1 MTGANGQI
9 GIPLTK
15 AIIKEVGPQGSVLAT
30 DVGQNKVDFGC
41 TYESLDITDAKK
53 YEAIVKEKKID
64 YIVHLAAILS
74 ASGELYPDKALEVN
88 VNGAI
93 TAMNLARENNAKLFL
108 PSTIAVFG
116 GDKFQKDKT
125 PNDSI
130 LQPTTMYG
138 VSKVFN
144 EQLGTY
150 YNKKFGVDFR
160 CIRYPGVISSEKY
173 AFNGTAM
180 YSTRKLKVHSNGL
193 WRKDTLSCRVT
204 PSPLI
209 SLITNES
216 TYLTPYFLFYRDI
229 LRGAREG
236 PLQVLPQAKDLPSY
250 DLHR

>member
-1 MTGANGQI
+1 M
-9 GIPLTK
+9 
-15 AIIKEVGPQGSVLAT
+15 
-30 DVGQNKVDFGC
+30 
-41 TYESLDITDAKK
+41 
-53 YEAIVKEKKID
+53 
-64 YIVHLAAILS
+64 HLAAILS

-93 TAMNLARENNAKLFL
+93 TAMNLAREFNAQLFL

-116 GDKFQKDKT
+116 GEKFQKDHT
-125 PNDSI
+125 PVDSI

-180 YSTRKLKVHSNGL
+180 YSTCK
-193 WRKDTLSCRVT
+193 
-204 PSPLI
+204 
-209 SLITNES
+209 
-216 TYLTPYFLFYRDI
+216 
-229 LRGAREG
+229 
-236 PLQVLPQAKDLPSY
+236 
-250 DLHR
+250 

>member
-9 GIPLTK
+9 GIPLTR
-15 AIIKEVGPQGSVLAT
+15 AIQKEVGPSGSVIAS
-30 DVGQNKVDFGC
+30 DVGANKVDFGC
-41 TYESLDITDAKK
+41 EYTSLDITDSKK
-53 YEAIVKEKKID
+53 YTALVKDNKID

-74 ASGELYPDKALEVN
+74 ASGELYPDKALDVN

-93 TAMNLARENNAKLFL
+93 TAMNIARENNAKIFL

-116 GDKFQKDKT
+116 GDNFQKDKT
-125 PNDSI
+125 PADSI

-180 YSTRKLKVHSNGL
+180 YSTRKCHISICT
-193 WRKDTLSCRVT
+193 KDINR
-204 PSPLI
+204 
-209 SLITNES
+209 
-216 TYLTPYFLFYRDI
+216 LF
-229 LRGAREG
+229 
-236 PLQVLPQAKDLPSY
+236 V
-250 DLHR
+250 

>member
-1 MTGANGQI
+1 MLVTGANGQI
-9 GIPLTK
+9 GIPLVRS
-15 AIIKEVGPQGSVLAT
+15 IIKEVGPEGSVIASDLGDA
-30 DVGQNKVDFGC
+30 KVDFG
-41 TYESLDITDAKK
+41 TKYSSLDICDGKK
-53 YEAIVKEKKID
+53 YDAMVKDNKID

-74 ASGELYPDKALEVN
+74 ASGELYPDKACEVN

-93 TAMNLARENNAKLFL
+93 TAMNIAREVGAKIFM

-125 PNDSI
+125 PADSI

-150 YNKKFGVDFR
+150 YNRKFGVDFR

-180 YSTRKLKVHSNGL
+180 YSTRKHCIFSIV
-193 WRKDTLSCRVT
+193 
-204 PSPLI
+204 
-209 SLITNES
+209 
-216 TYLTPYFLFYRDI
+216 
-229 LRGAREG
+229 
-236 PLQVLPQAKDLPSY
+236 
-250 DLHR
+250 

>member
-1 MTGANGQI
+1 MV
-9 GIPLTK
+9 K
-15 AIIKEVGPQGSVLAT
+15 AICKEVGTTGTVIAS
-30 DVGQNKVDFGC
+30 DVGDKKVEFPC
-41 TYESLDITDAKK
+41 TYTSLDITDGTNFR
-53 YEAIVKEKKID
+53 EIVKENKID

-74 ASGELYPDKALEVN
+74 ASGELYPDKALNVN

-93 TAMNLARENNAKLFL
+93 TALNIARENNAKIFM
-108 PSTIAVFG
+108 PSTIGVFG

-125 PNDSI
+125 SVDSI

-180 YSTRKLKVHSNGL
+180 YSTCK
-193 WRKDTLSCRVT
+193 
-204 PSPLI
+204 
-209 SLITNES
+209 
-216 TYLTPYFLFYRDI
+216 F
-229 LRGAREG
+229 
-236 PLQVLPQAKDLPSY
+236 
-250 DLHR
+250 

>member
-1 MTGANGQI
+1 MITGANGQI
-9 GIPLTK
+9 GIPLVRS
-15 AIIKEVGPQGSVLAT
+15 IVKEVGPTGSVIAS
-30 DVGQNKVDFGC
+30 DVGDAKVDFG
-41 TYESLDITDAKK
+41 TKYTTLDITDVKK
-53 YEAIVKEKKID
+53 YQDLVKDNKID

-93 TAMNLARENNAKLFL
+93 TAMNLAREVGAKLFL

-125 PNDSI
+125 PADSI

-160 CIRYPGVISSEKY
+160 CMRYPGVISSEKY

-180 YSTRKLKVHSNGL
+180 YSTCK
-193 WRKDTLSCRVT
+193 KD
-204 PSPLI
+204 I
-209 SLITNES
+209 
-216 TYLTPYFLFYRDI
+216 FLNVI
-229 LRGAREG
+229 L
-236 PLQVLPQAKDLPSY
+236 
-250 DLHR
+250 

>member
-1 MTGANGQI
+1 VTGANGQI
-9 GIPLTK
+9 GIPLVK
-15 AIIKEVGPQGSVLAT
+15 AIQKEVGSEGSVIAS
-30 DVGQNKVDFGC
+30 DIGEKKVDFGC
-41 TYESLDITDAKK
+41 TYTSLDICDEEK
-53 YEAIVKEKKID
+53 YRGLVKDNKID

-74 ASGELYPDKALEVN
+74 ASGELYPDKALKVN

-93 TAMNLARENNAKLFL
+93 SALNIARENNCKIFL

-116 GDKFQKDKT
+116 GDNFQKDKT
-125 PNDSI
+125 PADSI

-180 YSTRKLKVHSNGL
+180 YSTRKLKV
-193 WRKDTLSCRVT
+193 
-204 PSPLI
+204 
-209 SLITNES
+209 
-216 TYLTPYFLFYRDI
+216 Y
-229 LRGAREG
+229 
-236 PLQVLPQAKDLPSY
+236 
-250 DLHR
+250 

>member
-1 MTGANGQI
+1 VTGANGQI
-9 GIPLTK
+9 GIPLVRS
-15 AIIKEVGPQGSVLAT
+15 IIKEVGAEGRVIAS
-30 DVGQNKVDFGC
+30 DVGQAKVDFG
-41 TYESLDITDAKK
+41 TKYTTLDITDAKK
-53 YEAIVKEKKID
+53 YTDLVKENKID

-74 ASGELYPDKALEVN
+74 ASGELYPDKACDVN
-88 VNGAI
+88 VTGAI
-93 TAMNLARENNAKLFL
+93 TALNIAREVGAKIFV

-125 PNDSI
+125 PADSI

-180 YSTRKLKVHSNGL
+180 YSTCK
-193 WRKDTLSCRVT
+193 
-204 PSPLI
+204 
-209 SLITNES
+209 
-216 TYLTPYFLFYRDI
+216 
-229 LRGAREG
+229 
-236 PLQVLPQAKDLPSY
+236 
-250 DLHR
+250 

>member
-1 MTGANGQI
+1 MIA
-9 GIPLTK
+9 
-15 AIIKEVGPQGSVLAT
+15 S
-30 DVGQNKVDFGC
+30 DVGDKKVDFGC
-41 TYESLDITDAKK
+41 EYTSLDITDQKK
-53 YEAIVKEKKID
+53 YTDLVKDNKID

-74 ASGELYPDKALEVN
+74 ASGELYPDKALDVN

-93 TAMNLARENNAKLFL
+93 TALNIARENNAKIFL

-125 PNDSI
+125 PADSI

-180 YSTRKLKVHSNGL
+180 YSTRK
-193 WRKDTLSCRVT
+193 RKDMR
-204 PSPLI
+204 
-209 SLITNES
+209 
-216 TYLTPYFLFYRDI
+216 LTIEYRDL
-229 LRGAREG
+229 LRGPRTRKV
-236 PLQVLPQAKDLPSY
+236 QVLPQAQDLPAH
-250 DLHR
+250 DLYRRLYPGHR

>member
-1 MTGANGQI
+1 MLVTGANGQI
-9 GIPLTK
+9 GIPLVK
-15 AIIKEVGPQGSVLAT
+15 AICSEVGAAGNVIAS
-30 DVGQNKVDFGC
+30 DVGDKKVDFPC
-41 TYESLDITDAKK
+41 KYTSLDITDEKK
-53 YEAIVKEKKID
+53 YSDLVKENKID

-74 ASGELYPDKALEVN
+74 ASGELYPDKALQVN

-93 TAMNLARENNAKLFL
+93 SALNIARENNAKIFL

-125 PNDSI
+125 PADSI

-138 VSKVFN
+138 ISKVFN

-180 YSTRKLKVHSNGL
+180 YSTRKPICNLN
-193 WRKDTLSCRVT
+193 
-204 PSPLI
+204 
-209 SLITNES
+209 
-216 TYLTPYFLFYRDI
+216 
-229 LRGAREG
+229 
-236 PLQVLPQAKDLPSY
+236 
-250 DLHR
+250 

>member
-1 MTGANGQI
+1 MLVTGANGLI

-15 AIIKEVGPQGSVLAT
+15 AIQKEVGPDGSVLAS
-30 DVGQNKVDFGC
+30 DVGDAKIDFGC
-41 TYESLDITDAKK
+41 DYTKLDITDAKK
-53 YEAIVKEKKID
+53 YEGIVKDKKID

-74 ASGELYPDKALEVN
+74 ATGELYPDKALDVN

-93 TAMNLARENNAKLFL
+93 TALNIAREHKAKIFL

-116 GDKFQKDKT
+116 GKVFQKDMA

-150 YNKKFGVDFR
+150 YNKKFGLDFR

-180 YSTRKLKVHSNGL
+180 YSTRKNG
-193 WRKDTLSCRVT
+193 TIVT
-204 PSPLI
+204 S
-209 SLITNES
+209 
-216 TYLTPYFLFYRDI
+216 F
-229 LRGAREG
+229 
-236 PLQVLPQAKDLPSY
+236 
-250 DLHR
+250 